1 MLDEVKRMKE
11 AIKTAQLSYMQL
23 EKLTGVS
30 HSTLQRYLTGKTNR
44 IPLSAVEKIANATGV
59 SAQWIMGWELP
70 DNAEQSD
77 DELDREIIEGYSR
90 LSEENKKIVSDLI
103 EVLLSRHE

>member
-70 DNAEQSD
+70 DNAEQSENE
-77 DELDREIIEGYSR
+77 ELFNIFSSLPEDRQQ
-90 LSEENKKIVSDLI
+90 IVADLI
-103 EVLLSRHE
+103 RTLSKGL

>member
-70 DNAEQSD
+70 DNFEQSENE
-77 DELDREIIEGYSR
+77 ELFNIFSSLPEDRQQ
-90 LSEENKKIVSDLI
+90 IVADLI
-103 EVLLSRHE
+103 RTLSKGL